1 MCLSNT
7 CLHVTGATLG
17 CAHGNKDVLTVSC
30 GAQGDT
36 GTSTSTQHPAVNSC
50 GSIMEKKNGDVRRNG
65 RLAGMNM

>member
-17 CAHGNKDVLTVSC
+17 WAGLGWARGVTKMFSQFLLRLRVTP
-30 GAQGDT
+30 A
-36 GTSTSTQHPAVNSC
+36 PAAVNSC
-50 GSIMEKKNGDVRRNG
+50 GSIMEKKNGDVWRNG